1 MRTVLSL
8 SALLPLV
15 LAAALP
21 LVGCGEI
28 TKVQECNKVI
38 ETVNASKIGDN
49 VGDDKKKLEAEANE
63 ALDLE
68 KKLAEIKI
76 TDEGLKKLMDDYGK
90 NLKDYADMMT
100 KAAKTSDSDL
110 DGLMKLVKQASD
122 VASKNSE
129 LTGKI
134 NTYCSGQSK

>member
-8 SALLPLV
+8 SALAIAAILPL
-15 LAAALP
+15 A
-21 LVGCGEI
+21 GCGEI

-38 ETVNASKIGDN
+38 ETVNASKIGDS
-49 VGDDKKKLEAEANE
+49 VGNDKKKLEAESKE

-76 TDEGLKKLMDDYGK
+76 TDEGLKKLMEDYGK
-90 NLKDYADMMT
+90 NLKDYADMMD
-100 KAAKTSDSDL
+100 KAAKTGESDL

-122 VASKNSE
+122 VATKNSE

-134 NTYCSGQSK
+134 NSYCSGQSK

>member
-8 SALLPLV
+8 SALV
-15 LAAALP
+15 LAVALP
-21 LVGCGEI
+21 LAGCGEI

-38 ETVNASKIGDN
+38 ETVNASKIGDS
-49 VGDDKKKLEAEANE
+49 VGNDKKKLEAESKE
-63 ALDLE
+63 AVDLE
-68 KKLAEIKI
+68 KKLSEIKI

-90 NLKDYADMMT
+90 NLKDYADMMD
-100 KAAKTSDSDL
+100 KAAKTGESDI